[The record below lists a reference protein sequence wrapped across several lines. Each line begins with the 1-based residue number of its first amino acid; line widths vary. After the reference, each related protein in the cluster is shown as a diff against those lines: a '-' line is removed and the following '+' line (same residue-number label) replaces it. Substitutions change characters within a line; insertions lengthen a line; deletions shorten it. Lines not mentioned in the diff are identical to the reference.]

1 MSARVRGLGSWRAGA
16 DAVVSSA
23 AAVMIMFVPPLL
35 LMLLLSGGF
44 LTNGWK
50 RLFAFVGLFVVLVAA
65 FDDVVVAPARDD
77 ASSRPS

>member
-23 AAVMIMFVPPLL
+23 AAVMIMFVPLL

-44 LTNGWK
+44 LTKGWK

>member
-1 MSARVRGLGSWRAGA
+1 MSARVRGLGSWRAGV

-23 AAVMIMFVPPLL
+23 AAVMTMFVPLL